1 MFRSLR
7 ILSPSS
13 VPRVHWRGDQTGPHQ
28 LRGEGAQDSQHFL
41 SERTAPCVTRY
52 SLRMLGRSLSPRNL
66 AQLAPALPA
75 LRSWPNPA
83 GTGAL
88 PLVPSPLQSEGR
100 GTQTRPSWA
109 APGPE
114 DAISSSPSPRAG
126 PSRPPR
132 GSAGPRRPDAER
144 RSAGAQPGPPRL
156 QAATPGPEEP
166 TGRQPGGGGGEARG
180 RRPSHTLTWLL
191 VVVAYYDEVVGQ
203 PGHGR
208 RRRAG
213 EAGARCRLRRRR
225 PPAPGGLS
233 IFPAAAVAAAAAL
246 QPCLTTEAR
255 SAPAPCL
262 ASAPPPPP
270 PALAG

>member
-1 MFRSLR
+1 MTRQAPTSSGVREHRTLSTSFRRGQPPASLATHSGCWAEVYPR
-7 ILSPSS
+7 ETSHSWLPPYQPCGPGPIPPAPGRCPWYPAPSRAR
-13 VPRVHWRGDQTGPHQ
+13 VAAPR
-28 LRGEGAQDSQHFL
+28 
-41 SERTAPCVTRY
+41 
-52 SLRMLGRSLSPRNL
+52 
-66 AQLAPALPA
+66 LAPAD
-75 LRSWPNPA
+75 PA
-83 GTGAL
+83 GPPRARRTRSPPPP
-88 PLVPSPLQSEGR
+88 PLVPAPHAHREAQRGQEGR
-100 GTQTRPSWA
+100 TPSA
-109 APGPE
+109 
-114 DAISSSPSPRAG
+114 
-126 PSRPPR
+126 
-132 GSAGPRRPDAER
+132 

-180 RRPSHTLTWLL
+180 RCPSHTLTWLL

-225 PPAPGGLS
+225 PPGPGGLS

-255 SAPAPCL
+255 SAPAPRL

-270 PALAG
+270 PALAR